1 MQLAPRNSP
10 APSLAKQRPRGA
22 RSSDGSSH
30 RSCVKDAPERMP
42 RIVWYTPLGL
52 SALRTSPA
60 LRASEFGPDDHD
72 SLATLWRSS
81 TGATLLDFVVRY
93 ERVEIH
99 RSARRHGVVDDD
111 ITHAIAHRLV
121 IDDLGEEPDRWLV
134 IGPDRAG
141 NLLEIVVLISSDGD
155 EFVIHAMSMR
165 PKYRKLLE
173 S

>member
-1 MQLAPRNSP
+1 MFWCL
-10 APSLAKQRPRGA
+10 
-22 RSSDGSSH
+22 
-30 RSCVKDAPERMP
+30 V
-42 RIVWYTPLGL
+42 
-52 SALRTSPA
+52 
-60 LRASEFGPDDHD
+60 
-72 SLATLWRSS
+72 
-81 TGATLLDFVVRY
+81 LDFVVRY

-99 RSARRHGVVDDD
+99 RSARRHGVDDDD

-134 IGPDRAG
+134 SGPDRAG